1 VSVRGIIAWILQAY
15 VIVIFARVILSWFPI
30 TPGTPMASVAR
41 VLYAV
46 TEPVL
51 GPIRR
56 VLPPMR
62 MGGMGLDL
70 SPIIVL
76 IGIQIISRALLT

>member
-1 VSVRGIIAWILQAY
+1 MQIVCLILRIYLIA
-15 VIVIFARVILSWFPI
+15 VFARIILSWFPVN
-30 TPGTPMASVAR
+30 PGSAMAQIFSF
-41 VLYAV
+41 LYSI

-56 VLPPMR
+56 AIPPIG

-70 SPIIVL
+70 SPIIVIL
-76 IGIQIISRALLT
+76 GVQVLSGILC